1 MRLILASMLLIAAT
15 GAALAESEPA
25 KEAAPAASEAAP
37 AAVAATAEAGDPA
50 KGETVFKKCMAC
62 HAIGPGAKTKVGP
75 PLNGIVGAKWAH
87 FEGYPY
93 SEDIK
98 AGAAAGKVWDLATL
112 DNYVTN
118 PKVLAPKGKMAFPGL
133 KDAADR
139 ANLIA
144 FLSQFDA
151 DGNKK

>member
-1 MRLILASMLLIAAT
+1 MRVTFARVVAAGTLAVLLA
-15 GAALAESEPA
+15 GAGSARAED
-25 KEAAPAASEAAP
+25 
-37 AAVAATAEAGDPA
+37 AAVAGDPA
-50 KGETVFKKCMAC
+50 KGEVVFKKCMAC

-98 AGAAAGKVWDLATL
+98 SGAAAGKVWDLATL
-112 DNYVTN
+112 DNYITN
-118 PKVLAPKGKMAFPGL
+118 PKVLAPKGKMAFAGV
-133 KDAADR
+133 KNDTER

-144 FLSQFDA
+144 FLAQFDA
-151 DGNKK
+151 EGNKK